1 MKKLTREEIERMANP
16 ASGANGSADAHPCA
30 DYIRVGMSSC
40 GIAAGA
46 EEVLASLIEEAKKR
60 NIEIVIEKCGCLGM
74 CFAEPLVEVKVD
86 GLPPVVYGKVNS
98 EIAAKIIE
106 KHVVSK
112 MLVND
117 CIFDFKVKE

>member
-1 MKKLTREEIERMANP
+1 MGRLTKEDIVRIA
-16 ASGANGSADAHPCA
+16 GSSVSRKDR

-46 EEVLASLIEEAKKR
+46 EDVFTALVEEAKKR
-60 NIEIVIEKCGCLGM
+60 NIQIDIEKCGCLGM
-74 CFAEPLVEVKVD
+74 CSVEPLVEVKVD
-86 GLPPVVYGKVNS
+86 GLPPVVYGRVNR
-98 EIAAKIIE
+98 EIAIEIIE

-112 MLVND
+112 ILVND